1 MLTSLLMF
9 MFIFKFFFFLPIF
22 LQTPRF
28 WMFVIVPGILFI
40 IDKIISLQ
48 TKFMELDIL
57 ETELLP
63 SGKLLVQIPF
73 SFLFPK

>member
-1 MLTSLLMF
+1 
-9 MFIFKFFFFLPIF
+9 
-22 LQTPRF
+22 
-28 WMFVIVPGILFI
+28 MFVIVPGILFI

-63 SGKLLVQIPF
+63 SGTTIH
-73 SFLFPK
+73 